1 MFDIWQ
7 MIFEIYIYLY
17 IIVFIS
23 KIYVVV
29 LMAFHFYPEMWG
41 TRTPNSINISSDGL
55 VQPPMLIWIWNDFLL
70 GSHFAEMMGRHCRL
84 FCTQMDIIF
93 WLFFFPE
100 RLPWNSQEWLD
111 LRVLK
116 SQFLII
122 FIICYNLLR
131 IIRKCTL
138 TWMSQ
143 KLSKWLMNGLYVI
156 TY

>member
-93 WLFFFPE
+93 WLFFSQKGCPE
-100 RLPWNSQEWLD
+100 IHKSD
-111 LRVLK
+111 LIWGSWSLY
-116 SQFLII
+116 